1 MLAIP
6 GDGVIQQD
14 ASECCLSVR
23 LPPEMSK
30 FFDESGYIATVIGEQ
45 RSSARLRV
53 RCEALIHSTYT
64 PPFLMRLEKR
74 ARVLVKDL
82 SRSGIGILLHQ
93 QMYPT
98 ERFWI
103 ELNYRRL
110 HVTVVRCRKIG
121 DACFEVGASIE
132 AIEAL

>member
-1 MLAIP
+1 M
-6 GDGVIQQD
+6 
-14 ASECCLSVR
+14 CVR
-23 LPPEMSK
+23 LPPEMGN
-30 FFDESGYIATVIGEQ
+30 FFNESGYISTIVGEQ

-64 PPFLMRLEKR
+64 PPFLMRAEKR

-82 SRSGIGILLHQ
+82 SRSGVGILLHQ

-103 ELNYRRL
+103 ELNHRRL
-110 HVTVVRCRKIG
+110 HVTVVRCRKLG

-132 AIEAL
+132 AIEPL

>member
-6 GDGVIQQD
+6 GDGVTQQD
-14 ASECCLSVR
+14 ESECRLSVR
-23 LPPEMSK
+23 LPPEMK
-30 FFDESGYIATVIGEQ
+30 NFFDESGYIATVIGEQ

-103 ELNYRRL
+103 ELNHRRL
-110 HVTVVRCRKIG
+110 HVTVVRCRKLG
-121 DACFEVGASIE
+121 DACFEIGASIE